1 MAFRR
6 ANIVLVA
13 MLVAGLPG
21 PAAAQGNQALAG
33 RWALDP
39 GGGRGGIRGIPIAT
53 ELAIAMSPSEVTVDS
68 DTGSARAVQTFHFR
82 IDGTETDV
90 PGPLGWKTTAKAR
103 WDGDTLVVSTRRTLE
118 GGPLGPMGVDVTDVY
133 VVSGDELTIERTQG
147 RSSDRLVY
155 RRKS

>member
-21 PAAAQGNQALAG
+21 PAAAQGNQARAG

-82 IDGTETDV
+82 VDGTETDV

-103 WDGDTLVVSTRRTLE
+103 WDGDTLVGRPRRA
-118 GGPLGPMGVDVTDVY
+118 P
-133 VVSGDELTIERTQG
+133 QG
-147 RSSDRLVY
+147 
-155 RRKS
+155 